1 MLTMKRKSKMKSRL
15 LILTLF
21 IPSIIL
27 AQDSLSAI
35 AKNDQTYAWMTE
47 ISSNSEMRIEMMDL
61 MIQKTSGNEEE
72 MMKIVRPILSNK
84 EMNEM
89 IMDANY
95 EKRKNNIISV
105 EPRGI
110 MKVDSTAGKGMN
122 VESNLNKK

>member
-1 MLTMKRKSKMKSRL
+1 MKSRL